1 MRNFDLNSI
10 ETSFSIKNSLYGFI
24 ITTYMEYGIQE
35 EIANAGPGDWKKLKE
50 RIYRVIA
57 DFFDVDEVTNI
68 IPDGNDNQ
76 VVFFKEKNLSSKLP
90 KEGFSSF
97 SNRVNHEI
105 KDAVEKLINAIKT
118 KQSENDVQKYM
129 IDVIIALCAD
139 KTLLG
144 EFGEK
149 YYTSN
154 HYMIPNRLEA
164 IICDVRK
171 RMNNYTDIVTKD
183 IDSKTLIDIIC
194 TVMYKYDAEP
204 CEPYLDARTLEDKGK
219 PCYATGRCRN
229 KHCTC
234 PLYKPDEE

>member
-1 MRNFDLNSI
+1 MYEKKKHKLGSQNLCAFIFSVNFFQCHISKHISNNVGVFVTFCDCFFHCI
-10 ETSFSIKNSLYGFI
+10 RIDFRY
-24 ITTYMEYGIQE
+24 
-35 EIANAGPGDWKKLKE
+35 DWC
-50 RIYRVIA
+50 
-57 DFFDVDEVTNI
+57 
-68 IPDGNDNQ
+68 GC
-76 VVFFKEKNLSSKLP
+76 
-90 KEGFSSF
+90 
-97 SNRVNHEI
+97 H
-105 KDAVEKLINAIKT
+105 INA
-118 KQSENDVQKYM
+118 V
-129 IDVIIALCAD
+129 
-139 KTLLG
+139 G